1 MSEFM
6 EGKLIESLLVFPKML
21 ELRPILV
28 NQDPVDGRFA
38 SISMCRLVT
47 LYVPTPGNGS
57 GESNVTCVS
66 AVSVAKVCARG
77 LFCVG
82 MRVLFEAT
90 MRMPSRMMKMGRL
103 TISRLPRLKAP
114 ACCTSDVR
122 C

>member
-1 MSEFM
+1 MNTM
-6 EGKLIESLLVFPKML
+6 PGKLVPAPCGSRMFM
-21 ELRPILV
+21 RMRCTS
-28 NQDPVDGRFA
+28 PVDGRFA
-38 SISMCRLVT
+38 SISMGRLVT

-77 LFCVG
+77 SFCVG

-103 TISRLPRLKAP
+103 TISRLPRLKAL